1 MFRRLTE
8 LFATKPLH
16 VPEMIDEC
24 DSHPYLA
31 ELSCY
36 NIFPTSTYNKLTAE
50 PSCIQ
55 LKQYLCNIYHTRYL
69 CGSKLSISTTR
80 KNHSHHDHFKL
91 ELDTNLQRITINRK
105 GYIRICLEDC
115 WYNKVNMRKNERQP
129 SIISFDVRQY
139 YQSSVITNSIITV
152 YGRNEKTEPLK
163 QHAFCLTGNS
173 QIQLSYFDTINGLA
187 SNYVTIGDNL
197 IVGNPS
203 GAAIDKY
210 TFCVI
215 NLYGKR
221 IYDSPTFPGEYKQVF
236 GCNKYVYI
244 RYSMNDAQY
253 IKIFDASKGF
263 ICVKTIHL
271 STFPKE
277 MNILKIRY
285 SKKSK
290 CLGITYYVPPH
301 EQHFIYWYDFA
312 TKRGINTHI
321 IPDKLYYSYF
331 TKHLNLYINN
341 KKYLNPF
348 NKPAI
353 STAIRDELCDTVC
366 N

>member
-1 MFRRLTE
+1 MNL
-8 LFATKPLH
+8 PLD
-16 VPEMIDEC
+16 I
-24 DSHPYLA
+24 
-31 ELSCY
+31 
-36 NIFPTSTYNKLTAE
+36 
-50 PSCIQ
+50 
-55 LKQYLCNIYHTRYL
+55 
-69 CGSKLSISTTR
+69 
-80 KNHSHHDHFKL
+80 
-91 ELDTNLQRITINRK
+91 NLQRITLNRK
-105 GYIRICLEDC
+105 GLIRILLNES
-115 WYNKVNMRKNERQP
+115 WHNKVNLQESNYL
-129 SIISFDVRQY
+129 SIISFDIHEY
-139 YQSSVITNSIITV
+139 YLRHILTN
-152 YGRNEKTEPLK
+152 YGINQKTEPFEKHLY
-163 QHAFCLTGNS
+163 CLTGNS
-173 QIQLSYFDTINGLA
+173 QIKWSNFDIINGLPL
-187 SNYVTIGDNL
+187 NYVTIRDNL
-197 IVGNPS
+197 LVACPTS
-203 GAAIDKY
+203 TSEY
-210 TFCVI
+210 TFHVI
-215 NLYGKR
+215 DLYGKR
-221 IYDSPTFPGEYKQVF
+221 IYNSLTFPGEYKQVF

-312 TKRGINTHI
+312 TKRDINTHI

>member
-1 MFRRLTE
+1 MDKT
-8 LFATKPLH
+8 
-16 VPEMIDEC
+16 
-24 DSHPYLA
+24 
-31 ELSCY
+31 
-36 NIFPTSTYNKLTAE
+36 IFVFYTAADDPPVE
-50 PSCIQ
+50 KWKIPKYPSSW
-55 LKQYLCNIYHTRYL
+55 K
-69 CGSKLSISTTR
+69 
-80 KNHSHHDHFKL
+80 F
-91 ELDTNLQRITINRK
+91 
-105 GYIRICLEDC
+105 
-115 WYNKVNMRKNERQP
+115 
-129 SIISFDVRQY
+129 
-139 YQSSVITNSIITV
+139 
-152 YGRNEKTEPLK
+152 
-163 QHAFCLTGNS
+163 
-173 QIQLSYFDTINGLA
+173 
-187 SNYVTIGDNL
+187 IG
-197 IVGNPS
+197 
-203 GAAIDKY
+203 
-210 TFCVI
+210 
-215 NLYGKR
+215 
-221 IYDSPTFPGEYKQVF
+221 
-236 GCNKYVYI
+236 

-312 TKRGINTHI
+312 TKRSINTHI

-353 STAIRDELCDTVC
+353 RTAIRDELCDTVC